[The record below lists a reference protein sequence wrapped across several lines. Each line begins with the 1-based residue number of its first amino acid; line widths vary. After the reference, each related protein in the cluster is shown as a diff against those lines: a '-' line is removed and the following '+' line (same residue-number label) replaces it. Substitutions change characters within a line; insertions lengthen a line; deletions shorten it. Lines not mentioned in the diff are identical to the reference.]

1 MAIEEAAAAK
11 LNLALHITGQRAD
24 GYHLLDSLVVFAG
37 VADRVTVAP
46 AAALTLA
53 VTGSEGGGLPAGEDN
68 LVLRAARAF
77 KSGRGAAVTLEKVLP
92 VASGIGGGSADA
104 AATLRALSSL
114 WGLPLP
120 PADNVLALGADVPV
134 CLAGRP
140 ARMSGVGETLVP
152 VPALPAMAVV
162 LVNPRVEVATPAVF
176 GALARKSNT
185 PLEPLPPAF
194 ASAAALAGWL
204 AHQRNDLEAPAIAVA
219 PVIAEVLAAIAT
231 TSPLVT
237 RMSGSGATCFGLF
250 ASLEDAAAAA
260 KAVALGRPGWWVR
273 AAPILA

>member
-92 VASGIGGGSADA
+92 VASG
-104 AATLRALSSL
+104 
-114 WGLPLP
+114 
-120 PADNVLALGADVPV
+120 
-134 CLAGRP
+134 
-140 ARMSGVGETLVP
+140 
-152 VPALPAMAVV
+152 
-162 LVNPRVEVATPAVF
+162 
-176 GALARKSNT
+176 
-185 PLEPLPPAF
+185 
-194 ASAAALAGWL
+194 
-204 AHQRNDLEAPAIAVA
+204 
-219 PVIAEVLAAIAT
+219 
-231 TSPLVT
+231 
-237 RMSGSGATCFGLF
+237 
-250 ASLEDAAAAA
+250 
-260 KAVALGRPGWWVR
+260 
-273 AAPILA
+273 